1 MMNIENPKDEVRRK
15 AYKAAEVAADY
26 QDAWQHWLLGHT
38 IEKAFTVIAKGEQLL
53 IAQNETGLNMQDPDK
68 VRHRILTC
76 KQYLEDNPDMS
87 DKPSMGRVL
96 TEKEAMR
103 RAGKLAVEKLRKKYE
118 S

>member
-1 MMNIENPKDEVRRK
+1 MTIINKQQDARREVH
-15 AYKAAEVAADY
+15 KAAEVAADY

-76 KQYLEDNPDMS
+76 KQYLQDNPAMS
-87 DKPSMGRVL
+87 DKPLAGRVL

-103 RAGKLAVEKLRKKYE
+103 RAGKLAVEKLRKKHE
-118 S
+118 G

>member
-1 MMNIENPKDEVRRK
+1 MTIVNKQQDARREVH
-15 AYKAAEVAADY
+15 KAAEIAADY

-38 IEKAFTVIAKGEQLL
+38 IEKAFTVIVKGEQLL
-53 IAQNETGLNMQDPDK
+53 IAQNETGLTMQNPDK

-76 KQYLEDNPDMS
+76 KQYIEDNPDTS
-87 DKPSMGRVL
+87 DKPPEGRVL

-103 RAGKLAVEKLRKKYE
+103 RVGKQIAEKLRKKNN